1 LGARVVPPIDAAIEE
16 ADAVMM
22 LRVQLERQK
31 ESMFPSSREYAQ
43 AFGLTLGRARAL
55 KPGAVVMHPGPVNR
69 GVELAPEVAD
79 GPANV
84 TLEQVANGV
93 AVRMAILEACG

>member
-1 LGARVVPPIDAAIEE
+1 VDAAVEE

-31 ESMFPSSREYAQ
+31 ESMFPTSREYAR
-43 AFGLTLGRARAL
+43 AFGLTLARSRLL
-55 KPGAVVMHPGPVNR
+55 KPDTVVMHPGPVNR

-84 TLEQVANGV
+84 ILQQVANGV
-93 AVRMAILEACG
+93 AVRMAILERCP